1 MGFQSVPQTISSILS
16 TSARTGTNVDY
27 WTSWKHAC
35 KLQCQLVGKGI
46 KGVKSVKSSQ
56 SFCFLSSKYPR
67 FWHALI
73 LILCGLFLMNVEDD
87 HLLSFL
93 FSEIVG
99 NGKYNFCRFKYTPK
113 TEIPREFVRHG
124 TNTFLLLPSQ
134 LPASVNFHQT
144 LNIHALPGLLWASS
158 PQTCFGGSD
167 GKYYCSDAKKLNQW
181 DNIASSS
188 WQPDGIKLCINQ
200 S

>member
-1 MGFQSVPQTISSILS
+1 MSTGWQRDKRCKICQIQPVFLFSFIKIPQIL
-16 TSARTGTNVDY
+16 TCFNTDLV
-27 WTSWKHAC
+27 WT
-35 KLQCQLVGKGI
+35 
-46 KGVKSVKSSQ
+46 
-56 SFCFLSSKYPR
+56 
-67 FWHALI
+67 
-73 LILCGLFLMNVEDD
+73 LFDNVEDD
-87 HLLSFL
+87 LLLSFL